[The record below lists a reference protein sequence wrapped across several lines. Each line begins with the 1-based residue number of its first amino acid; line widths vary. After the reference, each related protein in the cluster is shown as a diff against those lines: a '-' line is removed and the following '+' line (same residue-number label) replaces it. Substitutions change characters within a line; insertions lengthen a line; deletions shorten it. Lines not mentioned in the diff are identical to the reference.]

1 MPNINELNIPDP
13 KKDELIRQRQARI
26 AAIAAMPDDDPV
38 EADWLCKMLSHMYQ
52 FGVLLLSITKLQM
65 NLSNV
70 GKIPISMPAGITLS
84 FAC

>member
-38 EADWLCKMLSHMYQ
+38 EADKLLGAVDKSQ
-52 FGVLLLSITKLQM
+52 IIKLLSEFRQILNGGRLK
-65 NLSNV
+65 
-70 GKIPISMPAGITLS
+70 K
-84 FAC
+84 